1 MPKLIEL
8 ARALR
13 KNQWLLL
20 AALAALCILVLALGG
35 RKTETSAPSTELEA
49 RLERVLSAIEGTGK
63 VRVMIREESRAEIS
77 AFAPQQEPSAEGVV
91 IVCEGADDLRVRL
104 ALEQAA
110 QALLGVPCS
119 RIQVV
124 KMEEGSR

>member
-1 MPKLIEL
+1 MTGEFMRRVRRL
-8 ARALR
+8 
-13 KNQWLLL
+13 QWPVI
-20 AALAALCILVLALGG
+20 AALALACVLVLSAGG
-35 RKTETSAPSTELEA
+35 ERASEPAQTGTELET
-49 RLERVLSAIEGTGK
+49 RLERVLSASEGTGK

>member
-1 MPKLIEL
+1 MTGEFMRRVRRL
-8 ARALR
+8 
-13 KNQWLLL
+13 QWPVI
-20 AALAALCILVLALGG
+20 AALALACVLVLSAGG
-35 RKTETSAPSTELEA
+35 ERASEPAQTGTELET

-63 VRVMIREESRAEIS
+63 VRVMIREESRAEVY